1 MIHTTIS
8 YGKTVKIF
16 PTEHVN
22 LRYNL
27 WQLRLYV
34 QLLTTSL
41 TVLTASEF
49 IFPGNIH
56 WQWIYLPRSAPG
68 DDVTS
73 SGCLQCIPHDLTD
86 MSDNTTVGRYSH
98 MLVDIR
104 GFELRF
110 VQTIFIKSYF
120 MNSVSDVSAAGTHIL
135 RIHTSK
141 VYESTSI

>member
-1 MIHTTIS
+1 M
-8 YGKTVKIF
+8 
-16 PTEHVN
+16 
-22 LRYNL
+22 
-27 WQLRLYV
+27 
-34 QLLTTSL
+34 
-41 TVLTASEF
+41 
-49 IFPGNIH
+49 
-56 WQWIYLPRSAPG
+56 
-68 DDVTS
+68 TS

-86 MSDNTTVGRYSH
+86 MSDNTTVGKYSH